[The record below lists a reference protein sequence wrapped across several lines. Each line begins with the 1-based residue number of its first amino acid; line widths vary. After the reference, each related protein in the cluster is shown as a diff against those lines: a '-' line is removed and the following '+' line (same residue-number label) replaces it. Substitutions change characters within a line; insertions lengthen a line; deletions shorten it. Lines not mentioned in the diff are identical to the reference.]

1 MQFAINAE
9 TGSDAVSSKGRTQ
22 MKEREMHQHVLKMMM
37 RQQKDK
43 NRDSGK
49 NFESSSSSLRVGD
62 SGLRSFKSGL
72 KLLQKKS

>member
-49 NFESSSSSLRVGD
+49 NFESSSSLRVED